1 MSPLA
6 SASERHARARPQAE
20 QRNPKRLGL
29 HNPQAWRCRDGR
41 VIVLRPARAGDVT
54 LAQRFFAELSPQSRY
69 RRFFSARKLRRED
82 LEYLTRFELDRHMS
96 VVATVTQVGAE
107 QLVGAA
113 HCVRYALA
121 ANVDLALVVADAWQG
136 LGLGEQLLTTLT
148 RYAGAAG
155 ITEGTGSI
163 LASNAPMLSLARKLG
178 AQVRS
183 DTDDATLCRFS
194 LALR

>member
-1 MSPLA
+1 LRQLLNGTLARGRRPSNATQSA
-6 SASERHARARPQAE
+6 SACTIRKPGAAATGVSS
-20 QRNPKRLGL
+20 
-29 HNPQAWRCRDGR
+29 
-41 VIVLRPARAGDVT
+41 ARAGDVA

-69 RRFFSARKLRRED
+69 RRFLCARKLRRED

-121 ANVDLALVVADAWQG
+121 ANVELALVVADAWQG
-136 LGLGEQLLTTLT
+136 LGLGEQLLTALT